1 MKTYLFSTRGITDRF
16 FCGNIYVDKMPTD
29 RINYHGTLMTFQEC
43 EDEGF
48 CKSFDTLK
56 EARAFSTTEELNL
69 EDFHEEFWNV
79 LEEDV

>member
-1 MKTYLFSTRGITDRF
+1 
-16 FCGNIYVDKMPTD
+16 MPTD

-69 EDFHEEFWNV
+69 EDSNDYANQAMESERVYGCEGVDDMRFEC
-79 LEEDV
+79 